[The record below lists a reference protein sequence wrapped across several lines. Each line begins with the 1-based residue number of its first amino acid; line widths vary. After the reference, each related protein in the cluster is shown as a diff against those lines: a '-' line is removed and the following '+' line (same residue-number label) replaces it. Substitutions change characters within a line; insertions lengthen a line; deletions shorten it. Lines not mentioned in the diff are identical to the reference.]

1 MRHTLRLLILLGS
14 LWLAPV
20 WAAEPETAGPPAVS
34 ADTGGA
40 LVANG
45 LLAQTMAAFRSWAD
59 GLSEQIQAVA
69 GGVGDLRSIGYWWQ
83 TTLDTPEARGRAWR
97 TSLVLGSMLAVA
109 LLVELLLHWLLLTP
123 RRLVQQRAAASH
135 ARTSAREAQQ
145 EAELAAVTAPATLR
159 TGDAAALRD
168 ATKEH
173 LAVAAGMVSADPDEP
188 AADAPPGHG
197 AEQALHQRRRAVR
210 HWSLLDRLP
219 YALVHA
225 LLLLLPLP
233 GFLGAMAV
241 LTSWQENAARLHH
254 LALPIITAYASV
266 RIIMALA
273 ALLATPRG
281 AGLRLLRL
289 DQASARQV
297 YRYALTLG
305 ALAAVGLALAEL
317 AFELGLGYNTRTL
330 LAKLTSLVTHL
341 ALIVVVW
348 RTRRAVVAAI
358 RGDSGDPGLRSL
370 LADIWPFA
378 ATAAIAAFWVVW
390 TLSVANG
397 FQRALQFLGV
407 TAAVL
412 TAGYLIW
419 ALAVGL
425 LDRSFER
432 AQPRVA
438 TLLNET
444 DRYHNLSRHVLD
456 WLVGIA
462 TVIVLLQAWGLQAF
476 SWFATGT
483 VGQRLASA
491 ALTIGIAVVLG
502 LLAWEGLS
510 WSLRRRIE
518 RWTSEGD
525 LLRAARLRTLVP
537 IIRTCV
543 LVAIVLVVLMTALS
557 ELGVNVAP
565 MLAGASI
572 LGVALGFGS
581 QKLVQDFIT
590 GVFLLM
596 ENTMQVGDSVTA
608 AGVSGV
614 VEHLSIRTVR
624 LRAGDGSVHVVP
636 FSAVTT
642 VTNANRGFGNAV
654 IRVNVT
660 ADSDIATVA
669 SIMRGIGAEMRQ
681 DPVFSTQILGDIDIW
696 GVDQVDGAMVTIAGQ
711 IRTTDKH
718 KASVQREYNRR
729 LLEAFRTRGINLAN
743 PRETILTN
751 PTS

>member
-1 MRHTLRLLILLGS
+1 MRHALRLLTLILS
-14 LWLAPV
+14 LWLAPA
-20 WAAEPETAGPPAVS
+20 WAAEPEPA
-34 ADTGGA
+34 APAAAPAAEPAGA

-45 LLAQTMAAFRSWAD
+45 LLAQTMAGLRTWAD
-59 GLSEQIQAVA
+59 GLTEQIHAVA
-69 GGVGDLRSIGYWWQ
+69 GGVGDLRDIGYWWQ
-83 TTLDTPEARGRAWR
+83 TTFNTPEARSRAWR
-97 TSLVLGSMLAVA
+97 TGTLLAAMLAAA
-109 LLVELLLHWLLLTP
+109 LAIELLLYWLLRAP
-123 RRLVQQRAAASH
+123 RRRVEQRAASSY
-135 ARTSAREAQQ
+135 ARTSAREAQH
-145 EAELAAVTAPATLR
+145 EAQLAAAAAHPPADEAAR
-159 TGDAAALRD
+159 RDAA
-168 ATKEH
+168 KEQI
-173 LAVAAGMVSADPDEP
+173 AVEAGMASPDAEAPTQSA
-188 AADAPPGHG
+188 AAAHG
-197 AEQALHQRRRAVR
+197 ARQILQQRRRAVR
-210 HWSLLDRLP
+210 HWGLLDRLP
-219 YALVHA
+219 YALVHT
-225 LLLLLPLP
+225 LLILLPLP

-241 LTSWQENAARLHH
+241 FTSWHDDSVRLHH

-273 ALLATPRG
+273 WLLATPRG

-289 DQASARQV
+289 DDAGARRLC
-297 YRYALTLG
+297 RYAFVVGT
-305 ALAAVGLALAEL
+305 LAAAGLALAEL
-317 AFELGLGYNTRTL
+317 AFEVGLGYNTRTL
-330 LAKLTSLVTHL
+330 IAKLTSLLTHL
-341 ALIVVVW
+341 ALILLVW
-348 RTRRAVVAAI
+348 RTRRGVAAAI
-358 RGDSGDPGLRSL
+358 RGESGDSGLRSL
-370 LADIWPFA
+370 LAEIWPFA
-378 ATAAIAAFWVVW
+378 ATVTIAAFWVTW
-390 TLSVANG
+390 ALSVANG

-432 AQPRVA
+432 AESRTGP
-438 TLLNET
+438 LLNSGA
-444 DRYHNLSRHVLD
+444 DRYHALSRQVLNA
-456 WLVGIA
+456 LTCVL
-462 TVIVLLQAWGLQAF
+462 TFIVLLQAWGLNAF
-476 SWFATGT
+476 SWFAAGT

-491 ALTIGIAVVLG
+491 ALTIGIAVALA
-502 LLAWEGLS
+502 LLAWELLS

-543 LVAIVLVVLMTALS
+543 LVAIVMVVLMTALS

-596 ENTMQVGDSVTA
+596 ENTMQVGDAVTA

-642 VTNANRGFGNAV
+642 VTNANRGFGNAA
-654 IRVNVT
+654 IRVSVT
-660 ADSDIATVA
+660 ANSDIATVTG
-669 SIMRGIGAEMRQ
+669 IMRGIGAEMRR
-681 DPVFSTQILGDIDIW
+681 DPAFSAQILGDIDIW

-711 IRTTDKH
+711 IRTTDKG
-718 KASVQREYNRR
+718 KAGVQREYNRR
-729 LLEAFRTRGINLAN
+729 LLEAFRTHGIALAN
-743 PRETILTN
+743 PRETLLAT
-751 PTS
+751 PAS